1 MKYFKD
7 KVSSWIE
14 INDCLASNI
23 CQGIVI
29 VKDKFNANYSY
40 ERIDC
45 GENLELSRNVVVWM
59 SCFMEPIIIGG
70 IWMIA
75 RTWNGLKSYKVL
87 ERNIYFRLI
96 NHERH
101 FFVYLLFF
109 FKNLSIYIEYL
120 IEVSKYLKFLLKSG
134 DKSWSNDYAKFTI
147 TWMEKEGLLGDVEN
161 VFPAHGGRVYMSHGR
176 FPRFLANG
184 QRQWEIKVVHSLG
197 SIIVEAENSQ
207 IGSRLFVARFV
218 LAAFRPGFFFARII
232 SRPILSSKIISLLN
246 NCLHP
251 PAFAP
256 LPAGFRSIGKK
267 WKNRA
272 TYDPILTLPFYLF

>member
-1 MKYFKD
+1 
-7 KVSSWIE
+7 
-14 INDCLASNI
+14 
-23 CQGIVI
+23 
-29 VKDKFNANYSY
+29 
-40 ERIDC
+40 
-45 GENLELSRNVVVWM
+45 
-59 SCFMEPIIIGG
+59 
-70 IWMIA
+70 
-75 RTWNGLKSYKVL
+75 
-87 ERNIYFRLI
+87 
-96 NHERH
+96 
-101 FFVYLLFF
+101 
-109 FKNLSIYIEYL
+109 
-120 IEVSKYLKFLLKSG
+120 
-134 DKSWSNDYAKFTI
+134 
-147 TWMEKEGLLGDVEN
+147 MEKEGLLGDVEN

>member
-109 FKNLSIYIEYL
+109 LRIYQFISNTNLYRSIEIFKIFTKIWRQILDQRLRKVYNYVDGKGGIVGWRGKCIPSSRWTRLHEPRKIPKILGERP
-120 IEVSKYLKFLLKSG
+120 KTMR
-134 DKSWSNDYAKFTI
+134 DKSRS
-147 TWMEKEGLLGDVEN
+147 
-161 VFPAHGGRVYMSHGR
+161 
-176 FPRFLANG
+176 FPRQHHRRGWEFAN
-184 QRQWEIKVVHSLG
+184 RE
-197 SIIVEAENSQ
+197 
-207 IGSRLFVARFV
+207 
-218 LAAFRPGFFFARII
+218 
-232 SRPILSSKIISLLN
+232 
-246 NCLHP
+246 
-251 PAFAP
+251 P
-256 LPAGFRSIGKK
+256 LVCCSFCFGCV
-267 WKNRA
+267 
-272 TYDPILTLPFYLF
+272 